1 MSKFIKEIEK
11 NNLLT
16 LFIKEIFDYKSLE
29 DYNYIFRMIEEK
41 NAIII
46 DIYDNVDGNHFNRY
60 IFNFSKKDFEYKSI
74 EKNNIVINYINIY
87 NITNQKNNL
96 LKYIQGNIQT
106 IITTTDLDQVD
117 PSIVDESKLIKIS
130 HGNVESVEEVK
141 KHGRK

>member
-1 MSKFIKEIEK
+1 MNKKQLMSKFIKEIEK

-41 NAIII
+41 NTIII

-74 EKNNIVINYINIY
+74 EKNNIVINYINIC

-96 LKYIQGNIQT
+96 LKFSYLFKTTKNKIYPYAKSFMSAKLLVCLQNILDNKNKS
-106 IITTTDLDQVD
+106 ITL
-117 PSIVDESKLIKIS
+117 
-130 HGNVESVEEVK
+130 
-141 KHGRK
+141 

>member
-1 MSKFIKEIEK
+1 MILKKTEETPI
-11 NNLLT
+11 LL
-16 LFIKEIFDYKSLE
+16 LD
-29 DYNYIFRMIEEK
+29 D
-41 NAIII
+41 
-46 DIYDNVDGNHFNRY
+46 V
-60 IFNFSKKDFEYKSI
+60 FSELDQQK
-74 EKNNIVINYINIY
+74 
-87 NITNQKNNL
+87 KNNL